1 VDPPR
6 RDGFWYPLADG
17 GLTTTAE
24 DGLTEHLY
32 NISFKMSRLIRQ
44 NQFCSI
50 LVGRQFDWSSLVWVR
65 RTPDEVARWHEITRQ
80 HARLHGLT
88 IAGFVWILTTML
100 GVGGVFY
107 TRAGLLLR
115 SSVVGGFWTRL
126 LVFAMAALLMSY
138 WVYRSEIRKEIG
150 GPLRRTICPSC
161 GKGGEKPIGT
171 NCDCGQAL
179 VPQST
184 MKWVEDK

>member
-1 VDPPR
+1 
-6 RDGFWYPLADG
+6 
-17 GLTTTAE
+17 
-24 DGLTEHLY
+24 
-32 NISFKMSRLIRQ
+32 
-44 NQFCSI
+44 
-50 LVGRQFDWSSLVWVR
+50 VWVR

-80 HARLHGLT
+80 HARQHGLA

-107 TRAGLLLR
+107 TRAGLLVR
-115 SSVVGGFWTRL
+115 SSVVGGFWMRL
-126 LVFAMAALLMSY
+126 LVFAVVALLISY

-150 GPLRRTICPSC
+150 GALRRTICPEC
-161 GKGGEKPIGT
+161 GKGGEEPIGT
-171 NCDCGQAL
+171 NCDCGHAR